1 MNRWLRDTVSLA
13 SKIATSAQRRIVS
26 PGGPTDYGVL
36 FALTIIPIG
45 LSYLF
50 GMARTLELTML
61 TSKGPITALCAGYW
75 DRWNWMSYP
84 ILLPAALF
92 AVRAC
97 CDRLFRLTERTSSS
111 PAIPDLT
118 ENKDYESFRGVLFD
132 YRNLLVTM
140 MIVLVIHVIDMKGV
154 VYYFRKALIRNWK
167 PEGLPTPIW
176 DWTAWFLKDLDSRS
190 LLLKNAALVV
200 FAYILQ
206 FIIVTLAFTLITAIL
221 RHNVFYLGRIYLRSR
236 GGTNDPRSFIV
247 LNFEDG
253 NGRFGMDGLGTRFN
267 VQIRFLAFAGCFTLL
282 SRMSNAQTAL
292 FLAFVEQI
300 RFTQILEP
308 TKLLADFP
316 SNLAPLFPDSG
327 QPIFALSWIL
337 MFFIV
342 FLPARVKLLPLQRG
356 RRGAKE
362 YLAEFIPPGS
372 EFEIQHNMLA
382 KKKDVDEVAGLF
394 RDQSFWPVGDTY
406 AKFLSVWAFVVF
418 FLILVPIAPSS
429 PQVLLF
435 YLFVIVL
442 AYLSSRLLFWYFR
455 YRLYSVDERLVK
467 KPEKD

>member
-1 MNRWLRDTVSLA
+1 MNRWLREAVHLA
-13 SKIATSAQRRIVS
+13 SKVATYAQRRIVS
-26 PGGPTDYGVL
+26 PSGPTDYGVL
-36 FALTIIPIG
+36 LALTMIPIG

-50 GMARTLELTML
+50 GMAHTLELTMV
-61 TSKGPITALCAGYW
+61 TSTGPITAPCAGYW
-75 DRWNWMSYP
+75 DRLNWVSYP
-84 ILLPAALF
+84 VLLPAALF
-92 AVRAC
+92 ALRAC
-97 CDRLFRLTERTSSS
+97 CDRLFRLTEKTSSS

-118 ENKDYESFRGVLFD
+118 ENKDYESFRGALFD
-132 YRNLLVTM
+132 YRNLLVTT
-140 MIVLVIHVIDMKGV
+140 MIVLVIHVIDMKWV

-167 PEGLPTPIW
+167 PDGLPTPLW

-200 FAYILQ
+200 SAYILQ

-236 GGTNDPRSFIV
+236 RGTNDPRSFIV
-247 LNFEDG
+247 LNFEDR
-253 NGRFGMDGLGTRFN
+253 NSRFGMDGLRTRFN
-267 VQIRFLAFAGCFTLL
+267 VQIWFLAFAGCFTFL
-282 SRMSNAQTAL
+282 SRMSNAKTAL
-292 FLAFVEQI
+292 VEAFI
-300 RFTQILEP
+300 AKINITQILEP
-308 TKLLADFP
+308 TKLLGDFP

-327 QPIFALSWIL
+327 QIIFALSWIL

-356 RRGAKE
+356 RRGAQE

-372 EFEIQHNMLA
+372 EFENQHNMLA

-394 RDQSFWPVGDTY
+394 TEQSFWPVGDTY
-406 AKFLSVWAFVVF
+406 AQFLAVWAFVVF
-418 FLILVPIAPSS
+418 FLILVPVAPRS
-429 PQVLLF
+429 PKVLLF

-455 YRLYSVDERLVK
+455 YRLYSVDPRLVK